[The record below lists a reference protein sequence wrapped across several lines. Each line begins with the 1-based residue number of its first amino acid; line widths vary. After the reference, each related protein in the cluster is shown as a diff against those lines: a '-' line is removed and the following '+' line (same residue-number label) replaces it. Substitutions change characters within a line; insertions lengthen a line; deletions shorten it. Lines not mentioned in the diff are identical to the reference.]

1 MHGTC
6 DSASLTMKAARLSTV
21 FFSLFFEV
29 NKVQAPI
36 LQTLHWHDLQAG
48 HHGGLHGVSAGP
60 RTGSMH
66 THRGVRSM
74 RANRNQAN
82 ITMAFTA

>member
-1 MHGTC
+1 MHFCESHHERGQVI
-6 DSASLTMKAARLSTV
+6 AV

-48 HHGGLHGVSAGP
+48 HHGGLNGVSAGS
-60 RTGSMH
+60 RIESMH
-66 THRGVRSM
+66 THRGVCSM
-74 RANRNQAN
+74 RTNGNQAN